1 MDRRQVI
8 GGAAAFAMAA
18 GSGPAR
24 AQNLVK
30 VKSGMVSAIDQI
42 GLPIAVERGF
52 FEKHGVEVEIAR
64 PYATGVDALNALQA
78 GETQIVQVGVPMIGA
93 VLRGMDLVA
102 LANYSGNAAKAG
114 SDATM
119 ALVASGTSGIRKG
132 DLASLR
138 GKRIA
143 ASFGTIN
150 HLYALAL
157 LEKAGLTPADVTMVN
172 TPPPDMTVALLSR
185 GIDAFAAWDPWPIV
199 ALRDVPGA
207 VEIVRGGDVISYL
220 GFNVATR
227 AWAASNGQTIVKVLA
242 GLSEAD
248 QWMRKN
254 PQRAAQIATRWVPGL
269 RQEVAEAAMEFNIQQ
284 ADRRLSANNV
294 RALWSA
300 QERLHRLGFLRE
312 TFDVNKH
319 VDASHILKVMAD
331 HPALFSDLP
340 PIPAEVQLKPG
351 FVFKP

>member
-8 GGAAAFAMAA
+8 GGAAAFAMVA
-18 GSGPAR
+18 GSSPAR
-24 AQNLVK
+24 AQSLVK
-30 VKSGMVSAIDQI
+30 VKAGMVSAIDQI

-78 GETQIVQVGVPMIGA
+78 GETQIVQVGVPMVGA

-157 LEKAGLTPADVTMVN
+157 LEKGGLTPADVTMVN
-172 TPPPDMTVALLSR
+172 TPPPDMTVALLSK

-207 VEIVRGGDVISYL
+207 VEVVRGGDVISYL

-227 AWAASNGQTIVKVLA
+227 AWAANNGQTIVKVLA

-284 ADRRLSANNV
+284 ADRRLSANNF

-300 QERLHRLGFLRE
+300 QDRLHRLGFLKE

-319 VDASHILKVMAD
+319 IDASHILKVMAD
-331 HPALFSDLP
+331 YPALFSDLP